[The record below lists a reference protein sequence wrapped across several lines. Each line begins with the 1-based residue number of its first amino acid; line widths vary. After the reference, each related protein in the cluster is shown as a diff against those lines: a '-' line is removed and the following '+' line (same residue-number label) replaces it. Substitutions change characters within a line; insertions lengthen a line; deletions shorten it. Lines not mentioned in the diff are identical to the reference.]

1 MLFSSWQF
9 IFAFLPV
16 TLAVFFLIPP
26 QPSWPR
32 KIWLLAASL
41 FFYGYWKVE
50 YIPLLLFSICFNYA
64 IAEIISRHRHHPAA
78 RVAIVAGV
86 ALNLLLLGYY
96 KYTNF
101 ILQALGRVTEH
112 HYGHFDII
120 LPLAIS
126 FFTFTQIGY
135 IVDVYRNQSLHYRF
149 LDYALFVVF
158 FPHLIAGPIVRHWE
172 IIPQFAERVLKAN
185 LSDLSVG
192 FALFLVG
199 LYKKILLAD
208 PLSPYIASVYDAAA
222 HGANVTWFDSWLG
235 TLAFA
240 LQLYF
245 DFSGYSDMA
254 IGLARMFG
262 MKFPINFA
270 SPYQAA
276 SINEFWMRWH
286 ITLTR
291 FLREYLYFP
300 LGGNR
305 CGPWRHALNIMIT
318 MLLSGLW
325 HGAGWTYVIWGGL
338 HGFCLVIAHQWERLR
353 EWRGWRLEYWWYRGA
368 SVALTLLVVL
378 FAWVFFRAPDVAS
391 ARSILASMV
400 GQHGFTMSNTVT
412 NPEKLPGSL
421 WAKAGVH
428 FVAPTIEVESYTRLM
443 QLAVLALVIA
453 LFFPNAQQLLARY
466 SPALEETKPRRWFSL
481 RLGWA
486 TGLVFG
492 GAFFWVVRSFYVAAP
507 TPFLYFN
514 F

>member
-9 IFAFLPV
+9 IFLFLPV
-16 TLAVFFLIPP
+16 TLAGFFLIRPK
-26 QPSWPR
+26 PSWPR
-32 KIWLLAASL
+32 KIWLLTASL
-41 FFYGYWKVE
+41 FFYGYWKIE
-50 YIPLLLFSICFNYA
+50 YVPLLLFSIGFNYT
-64 IAEIISRHRHHPAA
+64 IAEVITRHRHHPAA
-78 RVAIVAGV
+78 RAAIVAGV
-86 ALNLLLLGYY
+86 SLNLLLLGYY

-101 ILQALGRVTEH
+101 ILQFLGRVSH
-112 HYGHFDII
+112 HPFEHFDII

-135 IVDVYRNQSLHYRF
+135 IVDVYRDQSLHYRF
-149 LDYALFVVF
+149 LDYTLFVVF

-172 IIPQFAERVLKAN
+172 IIPQFAERVLKVN
-185 LSDLSVG
+185 LADLSVG
-192 FALFLVG
+192 FALFLIG

-208 PLSPYIASVYDAAA
+208 PLSPYIASVYGSAAN
-222 HGANVTWFDSWLG
+222 GVTVTWFDSWLG

-240 LQLYF
+240 LQIYF

-262 MKFPINFA
+262 IKFPINFA

-276 SINEFWMRWH
+276 SINEFWSRWH

-305 CGPWRHALNIMIT
+305 CGPWRHASNILFT

-338 HGFCLVIAHQWERLR
+338 HGCYLVIAHRWQRFVKWG
-353 EWRGWRLEYWWYRGA
+353 GWQLNYWWYRA
-368 SVALTLLVVL
+368 LSVALTFMVVL
-378 FAWVFFRAPDVAS
+378 FAWVFFRAPTLTV
-391 ARSILASMV
+391 ARSVLGSMV
-400 GQHGFTMSNTVT
+400 GQHGLTMSNTVT
-412 NPEKLPGSL
+412 NP
-421 WAKAGVH
+421 AKAPGLWWSKLGVV
-428 FVAPTIEVESYTRLM
+428 FVAPSFEVESYTRMM
-443 QLAVLALVIA
+443 QLVVLTLGIA
-453 LFFPNAQQLLARY
+453 LFLPNAQQLLQAY
-466 SPALEETKPRRWFSL
+466 GPALETTQPARWFRL
-481 RLGWA
+481 RLGW
-486 TGLVFG
+486 TSGLVLG
-492 GAFFWVVRSFYVAAP
+492 GTFFWVVRSFYVAAP

>member
-9 IFAFLPV
+9 IFLFLPV
-16 TLAVFFLIPP
+16 TLAGFFLIPA
-26 QPSWPR
+26 QPAWPR

-50 YIPLLLFSICFNYA
+50 YIPLLLFSIGFNYT
-64 IAEIISRHRHHPAA
+64 IAEIITRHRHLRAA
-78 RVAIVAGV
+78 KLTIIVGV

-101 ILQALGRVTEH
+101 FVQCLGLVTRH
-112 HYGHFDII
+112 NSGRFDII

-135 IVDVYRNQSLHYRF
+135 IVDVYRNQTLHYRL

-172 IIPQFAERVLKAN
+172 IIPQFAERTLKGN
-185 LSDLSVG
+185 LADMNVG
-192 FALFLVG
+192 VALFLIG

-208 PLSPYIASVYDAAA
+208 PLGTYVATVYGAVTRGLTVASFDA
-222 HGANVTWFDSWLG
+222 WLG

-240 LQLYF
+240 MQIYF

-262 MKFPINFA
+262 IKFPINFA
-270 SPYQAA
+270 SPYQAG
-276 SINEFWMRWH
+276 SINEFWKRWH

-305 CGPWRHALNIMIT
+305 CGPWRHALNIMVT

-325 HGAGWTYVIWGGL
+325 HGAGWTFVIWGGL
-338 HGFCLVIAHQWERLR
+338 HGFFLVVAHRWQRWVKT
-353 EWRGWRLEYWWYRGA
+353 RGWRLDHLWYR
-368 SVALTLLVVL
+368 ALAVVL
-378 FAWVFFRAPDVAS
+378 TFTVVLVAWVFFRAPTLRVAG
-391 ARSILASMV
+391 SMLGSMA
-400 GQHGFTMSNTVT
+400 GQNGLTMSDAMT
-412 NPEKLPGSL
+412 NPARFPGRLLSQL
-421 WAKAGVH
+421 GVH
-428 FVAPTIEVESYTRLM
+428 FVPRVFQVESYTWLM
-443 QLAVLALVIA
+443 QLVVVTLVIA
-453 LFFPNAQQLLARY
+453 LFMPNAQQLLTSYA
-466 SPALEETKPRRWFSL
+466 PALEKPERPGWFRL
-481 RLGWA
+481 RLQWS
-486 TGLVFG
+486 TGLFLG
-492 GAFFWVVRSFYVAAP
+492 GAFFWVIRSFYVAAP
-507 TPFLYFN
+507 SPFIYFN

>member
-9 IFAFLPV
+9 IFLFLPV
-16 TLAVFFLIPP
+16 SLAVFFLIPP
-26 QPSWPR
+26 QPAWPR
-32 KIWLLAASL
+32 KIWLLVASL
-41 FFYGYWKVE
+41 FFYGYWKIE
-50 YIPLLLFSICFNYA
+50 YIPLLLFSIGFNYI
-64 IAEIISRHRHHPAA
+64 IAEIITRHRHHPAA

-86 ALNLLLLGYY
+86 SLNLLLLGYY

-101 ILQALGRVTEH
+101 LLQFLGRVSEH
-112 HYGHFDII
+112 KFGHFDII

-185 LSDLSVG
+185 IADLSVG
-192 FALFLVG
+192 FALFLIG

-222 HGANVTWFDSWLG
+222 QGVTITWFDSWLG

-262 MKFPINFA
+262 IKFPINFA
-270 SPYQAA
+270 SPYKAA
-276 SINEFWMRWH
+276 SINEFWTRWH

-305 CGPWRHALNIMIT
+305 CGPWRHVLNIMIT

-338 HGFCLVIAHQWERLR
+338 HGFYLVVAHQWQRCR
-353 EWRGWRLEYWWYRGA
+353 KWRGWKFDYWWHRPL
-368 SVALTLLVVL
+368 SVGLTFTLVL
-378 FAWVFFRAPDVAS
+378 FAWVFFRAAS
-391 ARSILASMV
+391 LPAASSVLGSMV
-400 GQHGFTMSNTVT
+400 GRHGLTMNNNVT
-412 NPEKLPGSL
+412 NPEKIPGL
-421 WAKAGVH
+421 WWSKVGVQ
-428 FVAPTIEVESYTRLM
+428 FVPPTFDVESYTKLM
-443 QLAVLALVIA
+443 QLCGLTLLIA
-453 LFFPNAQQLLARY
+453 WFMPNAQQLLATY
-466 SPALEETKPRRWFSL
+466 DPALEKTEAS
-481 RLGWA
+481 RLFRLKLNWV
-486 TGLVFG
+486 TGIAFG